1 MPVYV
6 ADNVAPNTRSLS
18 TLLNRL
24 YIRYL
29 TVFPFPFKRYVA
41 DKVAPQI
48 RQCDID
54 GVTRPPE
61 LVPETL
67 RWMAGVYL
75 AQAQQVRVAETIVKE
90 ENAYITT
97 KGI

>member
-1 MPVYV
+1 M
-6 ADNVAPNTRSLS
+6 APNQIPLHITNIGCILYPLLSFFPSFLLSSL
-18 TLLNRL
+18 
-24 YIRYL
+24 
-29 TVFPFPFKRYVA
+29 FKRYVA
-41 DKVAPQI
+41 DTVAPQI
-48 RQCDID
+48 RRCDID

-97 KGI
+97 KGT

>member
-1 MPVYV
+1 MQQRKVKDAV
-6 ADNVAPNTRSLS
+6 AIGLAWHGLRVASGMQ
-18 TLLNRL
+18 
-24 YIRYL
+24 
-29 TVFPFPFKRYVA
+29 RYVA
-41 DKVAPQI
+41 DTVAPQI
-48 RQCDID
+48 RRCDID

-97 KGI
+97 KGT